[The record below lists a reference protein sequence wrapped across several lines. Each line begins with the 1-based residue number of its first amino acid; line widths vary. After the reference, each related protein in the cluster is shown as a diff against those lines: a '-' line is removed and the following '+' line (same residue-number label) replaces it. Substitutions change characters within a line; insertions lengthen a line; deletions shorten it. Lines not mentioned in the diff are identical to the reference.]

1 MFKIADKEW
10 PDYFTS
16 YRTYIKN
23 THSYTNTRLS
33 SNNALTVP
41 KCRSNAGLRT
51 FYASATRLWN
61 RVDDNELKPWQAMT
75 NESNSKKHLLKRLNI
90 NASGKHLFFLSRL
103 YCAKGHTYTTAWP
116 VPHTCTKPYHSGS
129 GSQGQLFR
137 PYRSPSAWHGIAVGS
152 MNGENPRVSK
162 TLYCRGE
169 CKHSTQHMWY
179 WPGRGLVYVCPLL
192 YVCLLDQLDSYF

>member
-10 PDYFTS
+10 PDYFAS

-61 RVDDNELKPWQAMT
+61 RVHDNELKPWQAMT

-90 NASGKHLFFLSRL
+90 NASGKHLFFYLD
-103 YCAKGHTYTTAWP
+103 CT
-116 VPHTCTKPYHSGS
+116 VPRGTRTPRP
-129 GSQGQLFR
+129 SQYLTHAQSHITR
-137 PYRSPSAWHGIAVGS
+137 AVAVMDSCFALIGA
-152 MNGENPRVSK
+152 
-162 TLYCRGE
+162 
-169 CKHSTQHMWY
+169 HQHCMA
-179 WPGRGLVYVCPLL
+179 
-192 YVCLLDQLDSYF
+192 